1 VPINGEPF
9 EIVGVLPP
17 TFDFTSIFTPTVRVD
32 FLVPFPVGVET
43 DRWGNTMFLIGR
55 LRPGQSV
62 ASAQAD
68 LDRVIGVLESEQPER
83 WGLGARVMPL
93 QAHVAGPLTPAL
105 MLLSLAGAAVM
116 LIVCVNVAN
125 ILLARSP
132 GRGREV
138 AVRKALGA
146 TRLSIVRQLLSE
158 SVMLS
163 LAGGIV
169 GVALAV
175 VVTRFVAGMTGMSI
189 PLLDRVAVDGWA
201 LLFGF
206 SAAAAAGLVAGVAP
220 AVRVAEGHESDTL
233 RAASRGASG
242 DRSGRRLREGLVVA
256 ELALAC
262 ALLVAGGLLLRSFR
276 AVTEVDLG
284 FEPANAVAWQLNPG
298 RSFDSMAEENVFYAG
313 LTSRIRDLQG
323 VEAAGLIDALPLG
336 KNRTWGYSVVG
347 APESEE
353 PNPGIFPHI
362 IDPGYLEAMR
372 IPVVAGRNFTA
383 HDSEGTPQVILI
395 NETAAARMFQ
405 DRDPI
410 GGLVRSGGGSDEP
423 WQVIG
428 VVADIH
434 HVTPETGS
442 GLQIYF
448 PMAQMWAYQ
457 TMDLVVRS
465 RLPAPPIAP
474 SVSAALAAIDPGMP
488 AQDHWT
494 LESVVDRSL
503 SARRFTLQV
512 LAGFGVIALLLA
524 ALGIY
529 GVLAQSV
536 AERTREIGIRMTL
549 GATASSVRLAVVGR
563 TLLLAAAGIG
573 IGLVIALS
581 ASRLLDALL
590 YGVPAADPA
599 TLATMATILLGV
611 AVLSGLLPALRASR
625 TDALNVL
632 RGE

>member
-1 VPINGEPF
+1 
-9 EIVGVLPP
+9 
-17 TFDFTSIFTPTVRVD
+17 
-32 FLVPFPVGVET
+32 
-43 DRWGNTMFLIGR
+43 
-55 LRPGQSV
+55 
-62 ASAQAD
+62 
-68 LDRVIGVLESEQPER
+68 
-83 WGLGARVMPL
+83 
-93 QAHVAGPLTPAL
+93 
-105 MLLSLAGAAVM
+105 
-116 LIVCVNVAN
+116 
-125 ILLARSP
+125 
-132 GRGREV
+132 
-138 AVRKALGA
+138 
-146 TRLSIVRQLLSE
+146 
-158 SVMLS
+158 
-163 LAGGIV
+163 
-169 GVALAV
+169 
-175 VVTRFVAGMTGMSI
+175 
-189 PLLDRVAVDGWA
+189 
-201 LLFGF
+201 
-206 SAAAAAGLVAGVAP
+206 
-220 AVRVAEGHESDTL
+220 
-233 RAASRGASG
+233 
-242 DRSGRRLREGLVVA
+242 
-256 ELALAC
+256 
-262 ALLVAGGLLLRSFR
+262 
-276 AVTEVDLG
+276 
-284 FEPANAVAWQLNPG
+284 
-298 RSFDSMAEENVFYAG
+298 
-313 LTSRIRDLQG
+313 
-323 VEAAGLIDALPLG
+323 
-336 KNRTWGYSVVG
+336 VVG